1 MSMELKGRDFLRTG
15 DFSTEELELFLE
27 RASQMKLA
35 LKKRVPSEKYLA
47 GKSVAMLFQKPSTR
61 TRLSFDVG
69 ISQLGGHPI
78 YLNWGDLQLGRG
90 ETIHDTGKIFG
101 CYVDGVVARVYR
113 HADLEALAAS
123 APVPV
128 INALSDEFHPC
139 QALSD
144 CFTIIEKKGGL
155 EGLKIAFVGDGACNV
170 SQSLAEAVLQLGGTM
185 VIASPKRYSPS
196 EGLISDLRKL
206 AKRGASLQ
214 ITEDPAE
221 AVRDADVIY
230 TDVWVSMGTESDAE
244 NRLRELRPYQVNKDL
259 LAISAPDSIVM
270 HCLPAHRG
278 EEITADVIDGPRSV
292 VWEQAENRLHVQKS
306 IMSLIL

>member
-1 MSMELKGRDFLRTG
+1 MEIRGRDFLRTS
-15 DFSTEELELFLE
+15 DFSTEELELILK

-35 LKKRVPSEKYLA
+35 LKKSQPSQQCLA
-47 GKSVAMLFQKPSTR
+47 GKSIAMLFQKPSTR

-90 ETIHDTGKIFG
+90 ETIHDTGKIFS

-123 APVPV
+123 ASIPV

-155 EGLKIAFVGDGACNV
+155 DGLKIAFVGDGGCNV
-170 SQSLAEAVLQLGGTM
+170 SKSLTEAALQLGGSV
-185 VIASPKRYSPS
+185 VIASPKRYSPR
-196 EGLISDLRKL
+196 EELISELRRL
-206 AKRGASLQ
+206 AKGGATLQ
-214 ITEDPAE
+214 ITEDPVE

-259 LAISAPDSIVM
+259 LAVSAPDSIVM

-278 EEITADVIDGPRSV
+278 EEITQDVIDGPRSV
-292 VWEQAENRLHVQKS
+292 VWEQAENRLHVQKG

>member
-1 MSMELKGRDFLRTG
+1 MEIRGRDFLRTS
-15 DFSTEELELFLE
+15 DFSTEELELILK

-35 LKKRVPSEKYLA
+35 LKKGQPSQQCLA
-47 GKSVAMLFQKPSTR
+47 GKSIAMLFQKPSTR

-90 ETIHDTGKIFG
+90 ETIHDTGKIFS

-123 APVPV
+123 ASIPV

-155 EGLKIAFVGDGACNV
+155 DGLKIAFVGDGGCNV
-170 SQSLAEAVLQLGGTM
+170 SKSLTEAALQLGGSV
-185 VIASPKRYSPS
+185 VIASPKRYSPR
-196 EGLISDLRKL
+196 EELISELRRL
-206 AKRGASLQ
+206 AKGGATLQ
-214 ITEDPAE
+214 ITEDPVE

-244 NRLRELRPYQVNKDL
+244 NRLRELRPYQVNKEL
-259 LAISAPDSIVM
+259 LAVSAPDSIVM

-278 EEITADVIDGPRSV
+278 EEITQDVIDGPRSV
-292 VWEQAENRLHVQKS
+292 VWEQAENRLHVQKG

>member
-1 MSMELKGRDFLRTG
+1 MEIRGRDFLRTG
-15 DFSTEELELFLE
+15 DFTAEELGLVLK

-35 LKKRVPSEKYLA
+35 FKKKEPTEQYLA
-47 GKSVAMLFQKPSTR
+47 DKSIAMLFQKPSTR
-61 TRLSFDVG
+61 TRVSFDVG

-101 CYVDGVVARVYR
+101 CYVDGIIARVYR

-123 APVPV
+123 SPVPV

-144 CFTIIEKKGGL
+144 CFTMIEKKGRL
-155 EGLKIAFVGDGACNV
+155 EGLKIAFVGDGGCNV
-170 SQSLAEAVLQLGGTM
+170 SQSLAEAVLQLGGDM
-185 VIASPKRYSPS
+185 RIASPKKYSPREELAS
-196 EGLISDLRKL
+196 ELRKL
-206 AKRGASLQ
+206 AKKGAALL
-214 ITEDPAE
+214 ITEDPFE
-221 AVRDADVIY
+221 AVKDADVIY
-230 TDVWVSMGTESDAE
+230 TDVWVSMGTESEAE
-244 NRLRELRPYQVNKDL
+244 ERVRALRPYQVNRDL
-259 LAISAPDSIVM
+259 LAVSAPDSIVM

-278 EEITADVIDGPRSV
+278 EEITHDVIDGPRSV